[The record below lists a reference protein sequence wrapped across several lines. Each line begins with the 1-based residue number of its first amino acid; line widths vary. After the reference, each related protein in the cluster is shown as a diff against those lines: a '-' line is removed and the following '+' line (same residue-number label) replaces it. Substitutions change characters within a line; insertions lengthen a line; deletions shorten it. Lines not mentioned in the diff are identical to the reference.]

1 MKSMKSVLFVVLMS
15 FPTLGHAWTYVGNA
29 GNVVVC
35 EDKVMG
41 FYDRFELSLRYDW
54 VWDQEVIESAGSTSE
69 FDEVQIAAAYIK
81 RIQRLNPILYG
92 KLNTYLATFMDEVT
106 FVKGYLPNVLDDAG
120 VVVLPAKDCSLE
132 LLIVQKPVQYPKKS
146 LYTINQIYWDKL
158 STQDRAVAILHEII
172 YRVALSRGKA
182 PESSEGVRLINEV
195 ILSNKVKTMSEDEF
209 ANLLRL
215 VFTPGSPGNP
225 APAK

>member
-1 MKSMKSVLFVVLMS
+1 MMKCVLFVGLMS
-15 FPTLGHAWTYVGNA
+15 FPALSHAWTYVGNA

-35 EDKVMG
+35 DDNVMG
-41 FYDRFELSLRYDW
+41 FYDRFELTLRYDW
-54 VWDQEVIESAGSTSE
+54 VWDQEIVDTTDAGVE
-69 FDEVQIAAAYIK
+69 FDEVRIAAAYIK
-81 RIQRLNPILYG
+81 RIEKLNPILYG

-106 FVKGYLPNVLDDAG
+106 YVKGYLPNVLDDAG
-120 VVVLPAKDCSLE
+120 VVVLPGKNCSLE

-158 STQDRAVAILHEII
+158 SSQDRAVAILHEII

-195 ILSNKVKTMSEDEF
+195 ILSNKVKTMSEVEF

-215 VFTPGSPGNP
+215 VFTPGSPGTP
-225 APAK
+225 SQSK